1 MGTIRGE
8 RLVPALAL
16 GAAAAAVPA
25 ASEWAFGHTRVTIA
39 PVVHFYAVGMTALG
53 TAVAALALTWI
64 GAHLADARTVLIGTA
79 FAVMAALLALH
90 GISTPGFL
98 FPKDGYG
105 EVMVTGGATLP
116 VGALILAL
124 SSLRLPFVRRVGPLL
139 VLQGVL
145 IAAIFALGA
154 VGLVDPSVLP
164 KVPAANS
171 PVAMTVL
178 GAGLAL
184 FALLVWRALR
194 TYLLSHRAADLIV
207 AIGLLWLGVSLVAA
221 LTMTYSDLGW
231 WLGHMFELD
240 GILIVAVPVALDL
253 AHTAQARPLA
263 GDLSAAELVTSG
275 EVFLGSQV
283 RALMLRLAEKDEYT
297 EQHTRRVALRAVQ
310 VGTLLGLSRNRLRTL
325 AIGALV
331 HDIGKLSVPDAILK
345 KPGPLDD
352 PEFSVIQRHP
362 ESGAKLLDELGG
374 FSDAVRHLVRDH
386 HERLDGSGYPD
397 GTAGDAIPLDTRILS
412 VCDVYDAL
420 ISSRVYRGA
429 WSHEDAMA
437 LLHAEAG
444 LALDERCVNALERV
458 LESETRTE
466 PVRPGRA
473 VRTAPIAAT
482 V

>member
-1 MGTIRGE
+1 MGTAGAE
-8 RLVPALAL
+8 RLAPALAL

-25 ASEWAFGHTRVTIA
+25 ASEWAFGQTRVTIA

-53 TAVAALALTWI
+53 TAVAALVLTWI
-64 GAHLADARTVLIGTA
+64 GAHYADARTVLIGTA

-98 FPKDGYG
+98 FPEDGYG
-105 EVMVTGGATLP
+105 EVMITGGATLP
-116 VGALILAL
+116 AGALILAL
-124 SSLRLPFVRRVGPLL
+124 SSLQLRFVRRVGPLL
-139 VLQGVL
+139 VLQAAL
-145 IAAIFALGA
+145 IVAILALGTL
-154 VGLVDPSVLP
+154 GLVYPSLLP
-164 KVPAANS
+164 TVPAANS
-171 PVAMTVL
+171 PEALSVL
-178 GAGLAL
+178 AAGLAL

-194 TYLLSHRAADLIV
+194 TYLLSRRTADLIV
-207 AIGLLWLGVSLVAA
+207 AIGLLWLGVSLFAA

-263 GDLSAAELVTSG
+263 GDLSAADLVTSE

-283 RALMLRLAEKDEYT
+283 RALMLRLAEKDSYT

-310 VGTLLGLSRNRLRTL
+310 VGTLLGLSRGRLRTL

-345 KPGPLDD
+345 KPGPLEER
-352 PEFSVIQRHP
+352 EFRVIQRHP
-362 ESGAKLLDELGG
+362 DWGARLLDELGG

-386 HERLDGSGYPD
+386 HERLDGSGYPE
-397 GTAGDAIPLDTRILS
+397 GSAGDAIALDTRILS

-420 ISSRVYRGA
+420 ISSRVYRDA
-429 WSHEDAMA
+429 WSHEQAMA
-437 LLHAEAG
+437 LLRSEAG
-444 LALDERCVNALERV
+444 HALDERCDDALQRV
-458 LESETRTE
+458 LEAETPAEQPRPERAPRTV
-466 PVRPGRA
+466 PV
-473 VRTAPIAAT
+473 AAT

>member
-1 MGTIRGE
+1 MGTARGE
-8 RLVPALAL
+8 RLAPLLAL
-16 GAAAAAVPA
+16 GAAAATVPV
-25 ASEWAFGHTRVTIA
+25 ASELAFGHTQVTIA

-53 TAVAALALTWI
+53 TAVAALVLTWI
-64 GAHLADARTVLIGTA
+64 GAHLGDARTVLIGTA

-98 FPKDGYG
+98 FPQYGYG
-105 EVMVTGGATLP
+105 EVMITGGATLP
-116 VGALILAL
+116 AGALILAL

-139 VLQGVL
+139 VLQGAL
-145 IAAIFALGA
+145 IVAILALGA
-154 VGLVDPSVLP
+154 LGLVYPSLLP
-164 KVPAANS
+164 TVPAANS
-171 PVAMTVL
+171 PEALSVL

-194 TYLLSHRAADLIV
+194 TYLLSRRTADLIV
-207 AIGLLWLGVSLVAA
+207 ALGLLWLGVSLVAA
-221 LTMTYSDLGW
+221 LTLTYSDLGW

-263 GDLSAAELVTSG
+263 GDLSAADLVTSE

-283 RALMLRLAEKDEYT
+283 RALMLRLAEKDSYT

-310 VGTLLGLSRNRLRTL
+310 VGTLLGLSRSRLRSL

-352 PEFSVIQRHP
+352 REFRVIQRHP
-362 ESGAKLLDELGG
+362 DWGAKLLDELGG
-374 FSDAVRHLVRDH
+374 FSGAVRHLVRDH
-386 HERLDGSGYPD
+386 HERLDGRGYPD
-397 GTAGDAIPLDTRILS
+397 GIAGDAIALDTRILS

-429 WSHEDAMA
+429 WSHEQAMA
-437 LLHAEAG
+437 LLGSEAG
-444 LALDERCVNALERV
+444 HAFDERCVDALRRV
-458 LESETRTE
+458 LEAEVPAEETRPARTPLAS
-466 PVRPGRA
+466 PV
-473 VRTAPIAAT
+473 AAT
-482 V
+482 A